1 MVSELRKYSVRLNE
15 PVQDPGG
22 SSQYHQEKS
31 FGIPLDGGKIR
42 VSVYRVA
49 VHGVAG
55 TGNQDVA
62 FIALDTF
69 DGVTVRDTIREETQ
83 ISPGDDQSNPD
94 LKRYVVADDLVARL
108 DQGDNTS
115 DVIATVTVE
124 HFSS

>member
-1 MVSELRKYSVRLNE
+1 MASELRKYSIRLNE

-31 FGIPLDGGKIR
+31 FGIPLDGGKVR

-49 VHGVAG
+49 VHGIAG
-55 TGNQDVA
+55 SGNQDVA

-69 DGVTVRDTIREETQ
+69 DGVTVRDTIRTE
-83 ISPGDDQSNPD
+83 IDIAAGNDQSNPD
-94 LKRYVVADDLVARL
+94 LKRYVVADDLIARL
-108 DQGDNTS
+108 DQGNISS

>member
-1 MVSELRKYSVRLNE
+1 MVTELRKYSVRLNE

-22 SSQYHQEKS
+22 STQYHQEKS
-31 FGIPLDGGKIR
+31 FGIHLDGGKVR

-69 DGVTVRDTIREETQ
+69 DGVTVRDTIRTETQ
-83 ISPGDDQSNPD
+83 IGVGDNQSNPD
-94 LKRYVVADDLVARL
+94 LRRYVVADDLIARL
-108 DQGDNTS
+108 DQGSDDS
-115 DVIATVTVE
+115 DVIATITVE
-124 HFSS
+124 HFFS